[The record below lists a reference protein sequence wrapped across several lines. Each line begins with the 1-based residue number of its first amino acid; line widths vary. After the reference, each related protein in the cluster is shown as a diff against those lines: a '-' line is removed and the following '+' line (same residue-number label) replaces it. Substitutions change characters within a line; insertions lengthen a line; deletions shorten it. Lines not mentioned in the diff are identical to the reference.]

1 VAKIARFRTG
11 RRVCYGAVE
20 GSQIVEIQGDI
31 FSKLRLTSRRYEL
44 SEVKLLAPTSPRTC
58 IGGPGISY
66 RSHVEFASRLMG
78 RPVEVAALPTPWRK
92 GENCIIGPEEAI
104 VIPKDS
110 TGDVHHEGE
119 LVVVIGKQCR
129 RATEANAMEFVFG
142 YTCGNDVSERN
153 WQRTDF
159 NFWRAKGCDTFA
171 PVGPWIATDID
182 PNNLELEVRLNGKV
196 VQKANTSE
204 LIYGISIIIQTVS
217 QAITLLPGDLIFTGT
232 PGTTEAMKP
241 GDIVEVE
248 LSGIGVLRNPV
259 VAEK

>member
-1 VAKIARFRTG
+1 
-11 RRVCYGAVE
+11 VCYGAVE

-31 FSKLRLTSRRYEL
+31 FGKFRLTSRRHEL
-44 SEVKLLAPTSPRTC
+44 SEIKLLAPTSPRTC
-58 IGGPGISY
+58 IGGPGVNY
-66 RSHVEFASRLMG
+66 HSHVEFASKMVG
-78 RPVEVAALPTPWRK
+78 RPVEVPALPTPWRK

-110 TGDVHHEGE
+110 TGDVHYEGE

-129 RATEANAMEFVFG
+129 RATDANAMQFVFG
-142 YTCGNDVSERN
+142 YTCGNDVSERK

-171 PVGPWIATDID
+171 PVGPWIATDVD

-204 LIYGISIIIQTVS
+204 LIHGIPIIIQTVS

-259 VAEK
+259 MAET

>member
-1 VAKIARFRTG
+1 VAKIALFRTG

-31 FSKLRLTSRRYEL
+31 FGKFRLTSRRHEL

-58 IGGPGISY
+58 IGGPGINY
-66 RSHVEFASRLMG
+66 RSHVEFASKMTG
-78 RPVEVAALPTPWRK
+78 RPVKVPALPTPWRK
-92 GENCIIGPEEAI
+92 GENCFIGPEEAI
-104 VIPKDS
+104 VIPKNS
-110 TGDVHHEGE
+110 TGDVHFEGE

-129 RATEANAMEFVFG
+129 HATEANAMQFVFG
-142 YTCGNDVSERN
+142 YTCGNDVSERE

-159 NFWRAKGCDTFA
+159 NFWRAKGSDTFA
-171 PVGPWIATDID
+171 PVGPWIATDVD

-196 VQKANTSE
+196 MQKANTSE
-204 LIYGISIIIQTVS
+204 LIHGIPIIIQTVS

-259 VAEK
+259 VAET

>member
-1 VAKIARFRTG
+1 VAKIALFRAG

-31 FSKLRLTSRRYEL
+31 FGKFRLTSQRHEL
-44 SEVKLLAPTSPRTC
+44 SEVKLLAPTKPRTC
-58 IGGPGISY
+58 IGGPGVNY
-66 RSHVEFASRLMG
+66 RSHLEFASRMTG
-78 RPVEVAALPTPWRK
+78 RPVEVPALPTPWRK
-92 GENCIIGPEEAI
+92 GENCIIGPEEVI

-110 TGDVHHEGE
+110 TGDVHPEGE

-153 WQRTDF
+153 WQRKDF
-159 NFWRAKGCDTFA
+159 DFWRAKGCDTFG
-171 PVGPWIATDID
+171 PVGPWIATDVD

-196 VQKANTSE
+196 VQKGNTSDF
-204 LIYGISIIIQTVS
+204 IHGIPSIIKTVS

-232 PGTTEAMKP
+232 PGATEAMKP

>member
-1 VAKIARFRTG
+1 
-11 RRVCYGAVE
+11 VCYGAVE

-31 FSKLRLTSRRYEL
+31 FGKFRLTSQRHEL
-44 SEVKLLAPTSPRTC
+44 SEVKLLAPTKPRTC
-58 IGGPGISY
+58 IGGPGVNY
-66 RSHVEFASRLMG
+66 RSHLEFASRMTG
-78 RPVEVAALPTPWRK
+78 RPVEVPALPTPWRK
-92 GENCIIGPEEAI
+92 GENCIIGPDEAI

-110 TGDVHHEGE
+110 TGDVHPEGE

-153 WQRTDF
+153 WQRKDF
-159 NFWRAKGCDTFA
+159 DFWRAKGCDTFG
-171 PVGPWIATDID
+171 PVGPWIATDVD

-196 VQKANTSE
+196 VQKGNTSE
-204 LIYGISIIIQTVS
+204 FIHGIPSIIKTVS

-232 PGTTEAMKP
+232 PGSTEAMKP